1 MMWNILGYN
10 RDVQTW
16 KLITPFVVAPH
27 PLNKD
32 DQAIEYI
39 YRMKLRETNG
49 SLGPADQSD
58 YK

>member
-1 MMWNILGYN
+1 MGYN

-27 PLNKD
+27 TLNKD